1 MSAAV
6 AMLTLVGAIAVSGR
20 APARQATAASR
31 PPAAPDGESVP
42 NPADRLRPL
51 RIVTFNM
58 LHGGP
63 WSEWTGDDQAL
74 ERRLEMVAAEL
85 EALDPDIV
93 ALQEAS
99 VGWRRGDVA
108 GRLAERLGLRHV
120 HAPATDRVFTARL
133 LGRLIVSVMGF
144 REGPAILSRFPI
156 VASEVIDLPRCRTW
170 YDPRVLLSATLQ
182 TPQGALHVYST
193 HTSRDDCQLERI
205 GEVVRARRNGL
216 PSIVTG
222 DLNTTD
228 TMAAMGSLVRAGF
241 VDAFRTANPDAD
253 GATVWQ
259 RIHWPT
265 ATASRR
271 VDYVLLLPG
280 VGVRGDVS
288 TSRVVLR
295 TPARLPDGTTLW
307 PSDHYGVLVELSLAS

>member
-1 MSAAV
+1 V
-6 AMLTLVGAIAVSGR
+6 AN
-20 APARQATAASR
+20 
-31 PPAAPDGESVP
+31 PAARV
-42 NPADRLRPL
+42 RPL
-51 RIVTFNM
+51 RIVTFNL

-63 WSEWTGDDQAL
+63 WSEWTADDQAL
-74 ERRLEMVAAEL
+74 ERRFEMVAAEL
-85 EALDPDIV
+85 ESLDPDIV

-108 GRLAERLGLRHV
+108 GRLAQRLGLLHV
-120 HAPATDRVFTARL
+120 HAPATDRVFTTARV

-156 VASEVIDLPRCRTW
+156 VASEVIDLPRCRRW

-182 TPQGALHVYST
+182 TPHGALHVYST

-228 TMAAMGSLVRAGF
+228 TMVAMASLARAGF
-241 VDAFRTANPDAD
+241 VDAFRAANPDGD
-253 GATVWQ
+253 GSTVWQ
-259 RIHWPT
+259 RIRSPIP
-265 ATASRR
+265 TASRR

-280 VGVRGDVS
+280 LGVQGDVS
-288 TSRVVLR
+288 ASRVVLR
-295 TPARLPDGTTLW
+295 TPARLPDGTALW
-307 PSDHYGVLVELSLAS
+307 PSDHYGVLVEVALAS